1 VVRGGADPGGGAVSE
16 ELSGLLGDPRVI
28 WTEDVLRFGDTDAIG
43 HVNNSVFSVLCESG
57 RVNLFRTRIDPT
69 LPKGRYFVIAHL
81 AIDFLAELH
90 YPGRV
95 RTGTWLTRLGRSSVA
110 LEQVIVSGEA
120 IAARAKGV
128 CVLMDRATRRPTPF
142 GSETRKLAEGL
153 VRNAEP

>member
-1 VVRGGADPGGGAVSE
+1 VSDA
-16 ELSGLLGDPRVI
+16 LSGLLDDPRVS

-81 AIDFLAELH
+81 AIDFRAELH

-95 RTGTWLTRLGRSSVA
+95 RTATWLTRLGRSSIS

-128 CVLMDRATRRPTPF
+128 CVLMDRATRRPAPF
-142 GSETRKLAEGL
+142 GDETRRLAEGL
-153 VRNAEP
+153 VRDAAA

>member
-1 VVRGGADPGGGAVSE
+1 MTDSLSDLLADS
-16 ELSGLLGDPRVI
+16 RVI

-69 LPKGRYFVIAHL
+69 LPQGRYFVIAHV

-95 RTGTWLTRLGRSSVA
+95 RTATWLTRLGRSSLS
-110 LEQVIVSGEA
+110 LEQVIVSGET

-142 GSETRKLAEGL
+142 GEETRRLAGTL
-153 VRNAEP
+153 VRDADAGS

>member
-1 VVRGGADPGGGAVSE
+1 VNDS
-16 ELSGLLGDPRVI
+16 LSDLLGDPRVA

-69 LPKGRYFVIAHL
+69 VGKGRYFVIAHL

-95 RTGTWLTRLGRSSVA
+95 RTGTWLTRLGRSSMG
-110 LEQVIVSGEA
+110 LEQVIVSGESL
-120 IAARAKGV
+120 AARAKGV

-142 GSETRKLAEGL
+142 GDDTRRLAEGL
-153 VRNAEP
+153 VRSAEA